1 MSASLLG
8 RQFFLEGLATLSC
21 TKKSNNRSVMPL
33 DVLGLS
39 PTQLER
45 TLSGMFGSGVRSVF
59 RNQSS
64 SIPVTQWFAV
74 ISSGRAG
81 RLAPYNI
88 WNKVQQYCTAQ
99 PEEGPSVISSQMCSF
114 NGLQNGGAAGTPRGA
129 LYGTRV
135 ERRLISSPLN
145 SVILPTNGSRNS

>member
-39 PTQLER
+39 PTQLEC
-45 TLSGMFGSGVRSVF
+45 TLFGHVRIRSQVSLPKSVVFHSCHSMVRSNLE
-59 RNQSS
+59 R
-64 SIPVTQWFAV
+64 T
-74 ISSGRAG
+74 G
-81 RLAPYNI
+81 RLAPPNI

-145 SVILPTNGSRNS
+145 SVIPPTNGSRNS